1 MRKDVRG
8 TGSPAV
14 VVGDD
19 RKKKRGEVPPP
30 AASWHGNEARPLCLS
45 PVSLHD
51 PGPSLS
57 TLTFCLSRT
66 HLVSRSRQLGARSSH
81 LSCFVLCLRCRPAVS
96 TKGTDSER
104 VSLFDR
110 EQLVREFVLVAR
122 NARRDDRTREDWRMY
137 KRVSLRIAALG
148 RTETAYFIRP
158 RRRRLLLTALSPGS
172 QDLRHASV
180 DPSDSFRAT
189 HLHRDTYGYPRRR
202 SGADVG
208 KVVSAASAAIHRR
221 TERCA
226 VRACEIVYLGA
237 FIMELWWIIEN
248 NGNVD
253 FLINRTTADEVYNL
267 PKSSFLSTQ
276 IRFQLPVPAYVLAAG
291 YFSIFLVSLFLLAGL
306 FLTLSRHLCVY
317 PDPLRFRASQ
327 RKSNYLLG
335 WLFVSVLFFFPECG
349 LALFMS
355 LQYWKLD
362 SKGIAELAFYIA
374 RAVMN
379 VVCIVCIQSL
389 YTQWKQEKAV
399 MRRLQ
404 NLNVVGTPPYT
415 FPFPA
420 CLHMSPHTGTWR
432 PARAT
437 ARRAPAAPRATAWPA
452 AVPARASIAP
462 TGNAGGGSLS
472 SRSRYVTAA
481 DSEPTYIVAHN
492 SALKRSTSSVSG
504 LMVRA
509 VGGGGHHQQGVYNAA
524 FNGSL
529 NGCVLGPSGVD
540 FYAPNPALWA
550 GPSPRSEFDASSFAD
565 LVARGGGGG
574 GLLNGYRSMSRS
586 TSELN
591 RGEPWTS
598 NGSAGAVA
606 VSRAPLHSSGPV
618 EYATQSLDRPKFRRQ
633 GGRNNRWEVLD
644 VRGFGDVTL
653 ERLPERPFQYLNR
666 PGSVVRGNESDTS
679 SSHSIRDIAL

>member
-1 MRKDVRG
+1 MAIVN
-8 TGSPAV
+8 S
-14 VVGDD
+14 VGCC
-19 RKKKRGEVPPP
+19 ELF
-30 AASWHGNEARPLCLS
+30 AAGVCIG
-45 PVSLHD
+45 VY
-51 PGPSLS
+51 
-57 TLTFCLSRT
+57 T
-66 HLVSRSRQLGARSSH
+66 
-81 LSCFVLCLRCRPAVS
+81 
-96 TKGTDSER
+96 
-104 VSLFDR
+104 
-110 EQLVREFVLVAR
+110 
-122 NARRDDRTREDWRMY
+122 M
-137 KRVSLRIAALG
+137 
-148 RTETAYFIRP
+148 
-158 RRRRLLLTALSPGS
+158 
-172 QDLRHASV
+172 
-180 DPSDSFRAT
+180 
-189 HLHRDTYGYPRRR
+189 
-202 SGADVG
+202 
-208 KVVSAASAAIHRR
+208 
-221 TERCA
+221 
-226 VRACEIVYLGA
+226 IVYLGA

-248 NGNVD
+248 NV
-253 FLINRTTADEVYNL
+253 
-267 PKSSFLSTQ
+267 
-276 IRFQLPVPAYVLAAG
+276 QLPVPAYVLAAG

-306 FLTLSRHLCVY
+306 FL
-317 PDPLRFRASQ
+317 

-379 VVCIVCIQSL
+379 VVCIVCVQSL

-404 NLNVVGTPPYT
+404 NLNVTSYRDLVPSKSNGSAGPSGS
-415 FPFPA
+415 A
-420 CLHMSPHTGTWR
+420 SNGVASGSASPGIH
-432 PARAT
+432 RAN
-437 ARRAPAAPRATAWPA
+437 
-452 AVPARASIAP
+452 
-462 TGNAGGGSLS
+462 GNAGGGGSLS
-472 SRSRYVTAA
+472 SRSRYATAA

-504 LMVRA
+504 IMVRA
-509 VGGGGHHQQGVYNAA
+509 VGGGGQHHHHHQQQGVYNAA

-565 LVARGGGGG
+565 LVARGGLHANGGGGG

-591 RGEPWTS
+591 RGEPWTT
-598 NGSAGAVA
+598 NGSAGAAA
-606 VSRAPLHSSGPV
+606 VSPSPVASPGGPV
-618 EYATQSLDRPKFRRQ
+618 DYATQSLDRPKFRRH

>member
-1 MRKDVRG
+1 MAIVN
-8 TGSPAV
+8 S
-14 VVGDD
+14 VGCC
-19 RKKKRGEVPPP
+19 ELF
-30 AASWHGNEARPLCLS
+30 AAGVCIG
-45 PVSLHD
+45 VY
-51 PGPSLS
+51 
-57 TLTFCLSRT
+57 T
-66 HLVSRSRQLGARSSH
+66 
-81 LSCFVLCLRCRPAVS
+81 
-96 TKGTDSER
+96 
-104 VSLFDR
+104 
-110 EQLVREFVLVAR
+110 
-122 NARRDDRTREDWRMY
+122 M
-137 KRVSLRIAALG
+137 
-148 RTETAYFIRP
+148 
-158 RRRRLLLTALSPGS
+158 
-172 QDLRHASV
+172 
-180 DPSDSFRAT
+180 
-189 HLHRDTYGYPRRR
+189 
-202 SGADVG
+202 
-208 KVVSAASAAIHRR
+208 
-221 TERCA
+221 
-226 VRACEIVYLGA
+226 IVYLGA

-248 NGNVD
+248 NV
-253 FLINRTTADEVYNL
+253 
-267 PKSSFLSTQ
+267 
-276 IRFQLPVPAYVLAAG
+276 QLPVPAYVLAAG

-306 FLTLSRHLCVY
+306 FL
-317 PDPLRFRASQ
+317 

-379 VVCIVCIQSL
+379 VVCIVCVQSL

-404 NLNVVGTPPYT
+404 NLNVVTSYRDLVPSKSNGSAGPSGSTSNGV
-415 FPFPA
+415 A
-420 CLHMSPHTGTWR
+420 SGSASPGIH
-432 PARAT
+432 RAN
-437 ARRAPAAPRATAWPA
+437 
-452 AVPARASIAP
+452 
-462 TGNAGGGSLS
+462 GNAGGGGSLS
-472 SRSRYVTAA
+472 SRSRYATAA

-504 LMVRA
+504 IMVRA
-509 VGGGGHHQQGVYNAA
+509 VGGGGQHHHHHQQQGVYNAA

-565 LVARGGGGG
+565 LVARGGLHANGGGGG

-591 RGEPWTS
+591 RGEPWTT
-598 NGSAGAVA
+598 NGSAGAAA
-606 VSRAPLHSSGPV
+606 VSPSPVASPGGPV
-618 EYATQSLDRPKFRRQ
+618 DYATQSLDRPKFRRH

>member
-1 MRKDVRG
+1 MAIVN
-8 TGSPAV
+8 S
-14 VVGDD
+14 VGCC
-19 RKKKRGEVPPP
+19 ELF
-30 AASWHGNEARPLCLS
+30 AAGVCIG
-45 PVSLHD
+45 VY
-51 PGPSLS
+51 
-57 TLTFCLSRT
+57 T
-66 HLVSRSRQLGARSSH
+66 
-81 LSCFVLCLRCRPAVS
+81 
-96 TKGTDSER
+96 
-104 VSLFDR
+104 
-110 EQLVREFVLVAR
+110 
-122 NARRDDRTREDWRMY
+122 M
-137 KRVSLRIAALG
+137 
-148 RTETAYFIRP
+148 
-158 RRRRLLLTALSPGS
+158 
-172 QDLRHASV
+172 
-180 DPSDSFRAT
+180 
-189 HLHRDTYGYPRRR
+189 
-202 SGADVG
+202 
-208 KVVSAASAAIHRR
+208 
-221 TERCA
+221 
-226 VRACEIVYLGA
+226 IVYLGA

-248 NGNVD
+248 NV
-253 FLINRTTADEVYNL
+253 
-267 PKSSFLSTQ
+267 
-276 IRFQLPVPAYVLAAG
+276 QLPVPAYVLAAG

-306 FLTLSRHLCVY
+306 FL
-317 PDPLRFRASQ
+317 

-379 VVCIVCIQSL
+379 VVCIVCVQSL

-404 NLNVVGTPPYT
+404 NLNVTSYRDLVPSKSNGSAGPSGS
-415 FPFPA
+415 A
-420 CLHMSPHTGTWR
+420 SNGVASGSASPGIH
-432 PARAT
+432 RAN
-437 ARRAPAAPRATAWPA
+437 
-452 AVPARASIAP
+452 
-462 TGNAGGGSLS
+462 GNAGGGGSLS
-472 SRSRYVTAA
+472 SRSRYATAA

-504 LMVRA
+504 IMVRA
-509 VGGGGHHQQGVYNAA
+509 VGGGGHHHHHHQQQGVYNAA

-565 LVARGGGGG
+565 LVARGGLHANGGGGGG

-591 RGEPWTS
+591 RGEPWTT
-598 NGSAGAVA
+598 NGSAGAAA
-606 VSRAPLHSSGPV
+606 VSPSPVASPGGPV
-618 EYATQSLDRPKFRRQ
+618 DYATQSLDRPKFRRH

>member
-1 MRKDVRG
+1 M
-8 TGSPAV
+8 
-14 VVGDD
+14 
-19 RKKKRGEVPPP
+19 
-30 AASWHGNEARPLCLS
+30 
-45 PVSLHD
+45 
-51 PGPSLS
+51 
-57 TLTFCLSRT
+57 
-66 HLVSRSRQLGARSSH
+66 
-81 LSCFVLCLRCRPAVS
+81 
-96 TKGTDSER
+96 
-104 VSLFDR
+104 
-110 EQLVREFVLVAR
+110 
-122 NARRDDRTREDWRMY
+122 
-137 KRVSLRIAALG
+137 
-148 RTETAYFIRP
+148 
-158 RRRRLLLTALSPGS
+158 
-172 QDLRHASV
+172 
-180 DPSDSFRAT
+180 
-189 HLHRDTYGYPRRR
+189 
-202 SGADVG
+202 
-208 KVVSAASAAIHRR
+208 
-221 TERCA
+221 
-226 VRACEIVYLGA
+226 IVYLGA

-248 NGNVD
+248 NV
-253 FLINRTTADEVYNL
+253 
-267 PKSSFLSTQ
+267 
-276 IRFQLPVPAYVLAAG
+276 QLPVPAYVLAAG

-306 FLTLSRHLCVY
+306 FL
-317 PDPLRFRASQ
+317 

-379 VVCIVCIQSL
+379 VVCIVCVQSL

-404 NLNVVGTPPYT
+404 NLNVTSYRDLVPSKSNGSAGPSGS
-415 FPFPA
+415 A
-420 CLHMSPHTGTWR
+420 SNGVASGSASPGIH
-432 PARAT
+432 RAN
-437 ARRAPAAPRATAWPA
+437 
-452 AVPARASIAP
+452 
-462 TGNAGGGSLS
+462 GNAGGGGSLS
-472 SRSRYVTAA
+472 SRSRYATAA

-504 LMVRA
+504 IMVRA
-509 VGGGGHHQQGVYNAA
+509 VGGGGQHHHHHQQQGVYNAA

-565 LVARGGGGG
+565 LVARGGLHANGGGGG

-591 RGEPWTS
+591 RGEPWTT
-598 NGSAGAVA
+598 NGSAGAAA
-606 VSRAPLHSSGPV
+606 VSPSPVASPGGPV
-618 EYATQSLDRPKFRRQ
+618 DYATQSLDRPKFRRH

>member
-1 MRKDVRG
+1 MAIVN
-8 TGSPAV
+8 S
-14 VVGDD
+14 VGCC
-19 RKKKRGEVPPP
+19 ELF
-30 AASWHGNEARPLCLS
+30 AAGVCIG
-45 PVSLHD
+45 VY
-51 PGPSLS
+51 
-57 TLTFCLSRT
+57 T
-66 HLVSRSRQLGARSSH
+66 
-81 LSCFVLCLRCRPAVS
+81 
-96 TKGTDSER
+96 
-104 VSLFDR
+104 
-110 EQLVREFVLVAR
+110 
-122 NARRDDRTREDWRMY
+122 M
-137 KRVSLRIAALG
+137 
-148 RTETAYFIRP
+148 
-158 RRRRLLLTALSPGS
+158 
-172 QDLRHASV
+172 
-180 DPSDSFRAT
+180 
-189 HLHRDTYGYPRRR
+189 
-202 SGADVG
+202 
-208 KVVSAASAAIHRR
+208 
-221 TERCA
+221 
-226 VRACEIVYLGA
+226 IVYLGA

-248 NGNVD
+248 NV
-253 FLINRTTADEVYNL
+253 
-267 PKSSFLSTQ
+267 
-276 IRFQLPVPAYVLAAG
+276 QLPVPAYVLAAG

-306 FLTLSRHLCVY
+306 FL
-317 PDPLRFRASQ
+317 

-379 VVCIVCIQSL
+379 VVCIVCVQSL

-404 NLNVVGTPPYT
+404 NLNVTSYRDLVPSKSNGSAGPSGSTSNGV
-415 FPFPA
+415 A
-420 CLHMSPHTGTWR
+420 SGSASPGIH
-432 PARAT
+432 RAN
-437 ARRAPAAPRATAWPA
+437 
-452 AVPARASIAP
+452 
-462 TGNAGGGSLS
+462 GNAGGGGSLS
-472 SRSRYVTAA
+472 SRSRYATAA

-504 LMVRA
+504 IMVRA
-509 VGGGGHHQQGVYNAA
+509 VGGGGQHHHHHQQQGVYNAA

-565 LVARGGGGG
+565 LVARGGLHANGGGGG

-591 RGEPWTS
+591 RGEPWTT
-598 NGSAGAVA
+598 NGSAGAAA
-606 VSRAPLHSSGPV
+606 VSPSPVASPGGPV
-618 EYATQSLDRPKFRRQ
+618 DYATQSLDRPKFRRH

>member
-1 MRKDVRG
+1 MAIVNSFG
-8 TGSPAV
+8 CC
-14 VVGDD
+14 
-19 RKKKRGEVPPP
+19 ELF
-30 AASWHGNEARPLCLS
+30 AAGVCIG
-45 PVSLHD
+45 VY
-51 PGPSLS
+51 
-57 TLTFCLSRT
+57 TM
-66 HLVSRSRQLGARSSH
+66 V
-81 LSCFVLCLRCRPAVS
+81 
-96 TKGTDSER
+96 
-104 VSLFDR
+104 
-110 EQLVREFVLVAR
+110 
-122 NARRDDRTREDWRMY
+122 
-137 KRVSLRIAALG
+137 
-148 RTETAYFIRP
+148 
-158 RRRRLLLTALSPGS
+158 
-172 QDLRHASV
+172 
-180 DPSDSFRAT
+180 
-189 HLHRDTYGYPRRR
+189 
-202 SGADVG
+202 
-208 KVVSAASAAIHRR
+208 
-221 TERCA
+221 
-226 VRACEIVYLGA
+226 VYLAA

-248 NGNVD
+248 NV
-253 FLINRTTADEVYNL
+253 
-267 PKSSFLSTQ
+267 
-276 IRFQLPVPAYVLAAG
+276 QLPVPAYVLAAG

-306 FLTLSRHLCVY
+306 FL
-317 PDPLRFRASQ
+317 

-404 NLNVVGTPPYT
+404 NLNVVPSYRDLSPSSKSNGAG
-415 FPFPA
+415 PA
-420 CLHMSPHTGTWR
+420 SSNGVGRNASPG
-432 PARAT
+432 
-437 ARRAPAAPRATAWPA
+437 APRANGSA
-452 AVPARASIAP
+452 
-462 TGNAGGGSLS
+462 NGSLS
-472 SRSRYVTAA
+472 AASRSRFVAAA

-509 VGGGGHHQQGVYNAA
+509 VGGGGSHRHHGGVYNAA

-565 LVARGGGGG
+565 LVARGGGSSAGAGG
-574 GLLNGYRSMSRS
+574 GLLNGYHSMSRS

-591 RGEPWTS
+591 RGGDVWTMS
-598 NGSAGAVA
+598 AASPSPLPSAG
-606 VSRAPLHSSGPV
+606 PV
-618 EYATQSLDRPKFRRQ
+618 DYATQSLDRPKFRRH
-633 GGRNNRWEVLD
+633 GGRNNRWDVLD

>member
-1 MRKDVRG
+1 MAIVN
-8 TGSPAV
+8 S
-14 VVGDD
+14 VGCC
-19 RKKKRGEVPPP
+19 ELF
-30 AASWHGNEARPLCLS
+30 AAGVCIG
-45 PVSLHD
+45 VY
-51 PGPSLS
+51 
-57 TLTFCLSRT
+57 T
-66 HLVSRSRQLGARSSH
+66 
-81 LSCFVLCLRCRPAVS
+81 
-96 TKGTDSER
+96 
-104 VSLFDR
+104 
-110 EQLVREFVLVAR
+110 
-122 NARRDDRTREDWRMY
+122 M
-137 KRVSLRIAALG
+137 
-148 RTETAYFIRP
+148 
-158 RRRRLLLTALSPGS
+158 
-172 QDLRHASV
+172 
-180 DPSDSFRAT
+180 
-189 HLHRDTYGYPRRR
+189 
-202 SGADVG
+202 
-208 KVVSAASAAIHRR
+208 
-221 TERCA
+221 
-226 VRACEIVYLGA
+226 IVYLGA

-248 NGNVD
+248 NV
-253 FLINRTTADEVYNL
+253 
-267 PKSSFLSTQ
+267 
-276 IRFQLPVPAYVLAAG
+276 QLPVPAYVLAAG

-306 FLTLSRHLCVY
+306 FL
-317 PDPLRFRASQ
+317 

-362 SKGIAELAFYIA
+362 SKGIAELTFYIA

-379 VVCIVCIQSL
+379 VVCIVCVQSL

-404 NLNVVGTPPYT
+404 NLNVTSYRDLVPSKSNGSAGPSGS
-415 FPFPA
+415 A
-420 CLHMSPHTGTWR
+420 SNGVASGSASPGIH
-432 PARAT
+432 RAN
-437 ARRAPAAPRATAWPA
+437 
-452 AVPARASIAP
+452 
-462 TGNAGGGSLS
+462 GNAGGGGSLS
-472 SRSRYVTAA
+472 SRSRYATAA

-504 LMVRA
+504 IMVRA
-509 VGGGGHHQQGVYNAA
+509 VGGGGQHHHHHQQQGVYNAA

-565 LVARGGGGG
+565 LVARGGLHANGGGGG

-591 RGEPWTS
+591 RGEPWTT
-598 NGSAGAVA
+598 NGSAGAAA
-606 VSRAPLHSSGPV
+606 VSPSPVASPGGPV
-618 EYATQSLDRPKFRRQ
+618 DYATQSLDRPKFRRH

>member
-1 MRKDVRG
+1 MAIVNSAG
-8 TGSPAV
+8 CC
-14 VVGDD
+14 
-19 RKKKRGEVPPP
+19 ELF
-30 AASWHGNEARPLCLS
+30 AAGVCIG
-45 PVSLHD
+45 VY
-51 PGPSLS
+51 
-57 TLTFCLSRT
+57 T
-66 HLVSRSRQLGARSSH
+66 
-81 LSCFVLCLRCRPAVS
+81 
-96 TKGTDSER
+96 
-104 VSLFDR
+104 
-110 EQLVREFVLVAR
+110 
-122 NARRDDRTREDWRMY
+122 M
-137 KRVSLRIAALG
+137 
-148 RTETAYFIRP
+148 
-158 RRRRLLLTALSPGS
+158 
-172 QDLRHASV
+172 
-180 DPSDSFRAT
+180 
-189 HLHRDTYGYPRRR
+189 
-202 SGADVG
+202 
-208 KVVSAASAAIHRR
+208 
-221 TERCA
+221 
-226 VRACEIVYLGA
+226 IVYLGA

-248 NGNVD
+248 NV
-253 FLINRTTADEVYNL
+253 
-267 PKSSFLSTQ
+267 
-276 IRFQLPVPAYVLAAG
+276 QLPVPAYVLAAG

-306 FLTLSRHLCVY
+306 FL
-317 PDPLRFRASQ
+317 

-362 SKGIAELAFYIA
+362 SKGIAELAFYIV
-374 RAVMN
+374 RAVVN
-379 VVCIVCIQSL
+379 VVCIVCVQSL

-404 NLNVVGTPPYT
+404 NLNVVTSYRDLVPSKSNGSAGPSGS
-415 FPFPA
+415 A
-420 CLHMSPHTGTWR
+420 SNGVASGSASPGIH
-432 PARAT
+432 RAN
-437 ARRAPAAPRATAWPA
+437 
-452 AVPARASIAP
+452 
-462 TGNAGGGSLS
+462 GNAGGGSLS
-472 SRSRYVTAA
+472 SRTRYATAA

-504 LMVRA
+504 IMVRA
-509 VGGGGHHQQGVYNAA
+509 VGGGGQHHHQQGVYNAA

-565 LVARGGGGG
+565 LVARGGLHANGVGGG

-591 RGEPWTS
+591 RGEPWTT
-598 NGSAGAVA
+598 NGSAGAAA
-606 VSRAPLHSSGPV
+606 VSHSPVASSGGPV
-618 EYATQSLDRPKFRRQ
+618 DYATQSLDRPKFRRH